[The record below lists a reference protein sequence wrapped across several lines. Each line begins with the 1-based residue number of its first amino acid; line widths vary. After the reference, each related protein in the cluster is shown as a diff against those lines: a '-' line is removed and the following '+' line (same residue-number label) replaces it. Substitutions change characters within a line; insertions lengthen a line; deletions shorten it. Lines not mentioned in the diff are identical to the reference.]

1 MLTTL
6 LVVSNLVVAVALILA
21 LREIQRRRERRKL
34 QGLFGP
40 WPIRKVDVDQF
51 DSRFALGDLGPSKDS
66 EIRFVPT
73 YHVPEGIGD
82 FETWVICNLA
92 KDARTIFE
100 FGTGTGKT
108 TYLLALNS
116 PPEAR
121 ITTLTLPMAEQG
133 HQGRFYYEGSEV
145 AGKIEQQLADSKTFD
160 EAPREAAFDLVFVD
174 GGHTR
179 SYVEN
184 DSRKA
189 LRMVKPGGFIIW
201 HDYLGRRVKD
211 VFEVLNELSRERST
225 SYIWRIRPSSP
236 TARHRGS
243 SPR

>member
-1 MLTTL
+1 
-6 LVVSNLVVAVALILA
+6 
-21 LREIQRRRERRKL
+21 
-34 QGLFGP
+34 
-40 WPIRKVDVDQF
+40 
-51 DSRFALGDLGPSKDS
+51 
-66 EIRFVPT
+66 
-73 YHVPEGIGD
+73 
-82 FETWVICNLA
+82 
-92 KDARTIFE
+92 
-100 FGTGTGKT
+100 
-108 TYLLALNS
+108 
-116 PPEAR
+116 
-121 ITTLTLPMAEQG
+121 MAEQG

-211 VFEVLNELSRERST
+211 VFEVLNELSREVDLVHLANT
-225 SYIWRIRPSSP
+225 SFVAYRAP
-236 TARHRGS
+236 
-243 SPR
+243 PRE